1 MSKKLK
7 LTKLET
13 ENVEL
18 QKAQRGWY
26 CDVYFAIET
35 RRQFTWERH
44 SVRAYGREG
53 WTGWAG
59 ALTAVVA
66 GLWAART
73 EARRLQALPGEHNAH
88 LAA

>member
-1 MSKKLK
+1 MIKHSEIK
-7 LTKLET
+7 
-13 ENVEL
+13 NVEL
-18 QKAQRGWY
+18 QKAQRWWY
-26 CDVYFAIET
+26 CDVYFAVKT
-35 RRQFTWERH
+35 RRHSLRGRH

-59 ALTAVVA
+59 ALTAFVA
-66 GLWAART
+66 GLRAART